1 LPEPPAAKPSASLGP
16 ALAFAVRFTPQAWRR
31 LWGWLALT
39 VALVACLTFMRL
51 PDWVGWVTILGA
63 LMLLADLYIVAL
75 ETLGAPG
82 FETRRGLAQHAAAER
97 RLLASVGLVALL
109 LAIVGMLLIVLV
121 LGVTWGVASTG
132 EGFRASDPGTWSAA
146 LDARGKVVVA
156 AVGAAG
162 AAGVGWIALR
172 LAYAPLASVARARVQ
187 ALSAWPLSRGVAL
200 KTAIGLLVINVP
212 AALAGLMA
220 MDAASGTQ
228 VALGLALSGL
238 AGLLIGGLALPLN
251 AGLMTYLFAQIT
263 RDPPDA

>member
-1 LPEPPAAKPSASLGP
+1 M
-16 ALAFAVRFTPQAWRR
+16 RFTPVAWRR
-31 LWGWLALT
+31 LWGWLAPT
-39 VALVACLTFMRL
+39 AALVACLTFMRL
-51 PDWVGWVTILGA
+51 PDWIGWVTIVGA
-63 LMLLADLYIVAL
+63 LMLLADLYVVAL
-75 ETLGAPG
+75 EAIGAPG
-82 FETRRGLAQHAAAER
+82 FEARRTLGQRAAAER

-132 EGFRASDPGTWSAA
+132 EGFRASDPATWSAA
-146 LDARGKVVVA
+146 LDARGKLVVA

-162 AAGVGWIALR
+162 AAGVAWVALR
-172 LAYAPLASVARARVQ
+172 LAYAPIASVARARVQ

-200 KTAIGLLVINVP
+200 KTAIGLLLVNVP
-212 AALAGLMA
+212 AGLMALLA

-228 VALGLALSGL
+228 VAFGLALSGL
-238 AGLLIGGLALPLN
+238 AGVLVGGLALPLN